1 VNIEQLP
8 DGRYRLRWYIAGRGS
23 PRRQKTFP
31 RGTRKKQVE
40 AFAANLEVRRAMGE
54 LALYEQ
60 RKRPLR
66 ELSKEW
72 WAKYAVPNLAEW
84 TRIGYKRMLVK
95 HIEPKLGSM
104 PVGEITPEVV
114 AEFRAR
120 LESAGVGRHSVRQS
134 LVVLQAMY
142 EQAIRWGWVATN
154 PVKAVKKPPAK
165 RERAVL
171 CLAPTEVEAIR
182 AELLARGKL
191 YAATMVSL
199 VAYQGLRV
207 PEELLALECRH
218 VRRNTLLIE
227 QRNIDGRIIGG
238 QKVRGFH
245 PRAIDLLDPVRR
257 DVRKHMLAHGI
268 REGLLF
274 PRRDGRPWRLH
285 DYQNWRRR
293 TWHPARSEVGIKNL
307 PPYDLRHAFASLQ
320 IRAGMSIPELAE
332 QMGHSP
338 QMTVGTYAHVIREL
352 KGQPIMPAEEQIEQA
367 RVEDGGRLVDVDAV

>member
-1 VNIEQLP
+1 
-8 DGRYRLRWYIAGRGS
+8 
-23 PRRQKTFP
+23 
-31 RGTRKKQVE
+31 
-40 AFAANLEVRRAMGE
+40 
-54 LALYEQ
+54 
-60 RKRPLR
+60 
-66 ELSKEW
+66 
-72 WAKYAVPNLAEW
+72 
-84 TRIGYKRMLVK
+84 
-95 HIEPKLGSM
+95 M
-104 PVGEITPEVV
+104 P
-114 AEFRAR
+114 
-120 LESAGVGRHSVRQS
+120 
-134 LVVLQAMY
+134 
-142 EQAIRWGWVATN
+142 TN

-171 CLAPTEVEAIR
+171 CLAPSEVEAIR
-182 AELLARGKL
+182 AVLLARGKL

-218 VRRNTLLIE
+218 VRRNTLLVE

-257 DVRKHMLAHGI
+257 DVRKHMLAYGI

-274 PRRDGRPWRLH
+274 PRRDGDPWRLH

-293 TWHPARSEVGIKNL
+293 TWHPARTKAGIKSL

-338 QMTVGTYAHVIREL
+338 QMTVGTTRT
-352 KGQPIMPAEEQIEQA
+352 
-367 RVEDGGRLVDVDAV
+367 

>member
-1 VNIEQLP
+1 
-8 DGRYRLRWYIAGRGS
+8 
-23 PRRQKTFP
+23 
-31 RGTRKKQVE
+31 
-40 AFAANLEVRRAMGE
+40 
-54 LALYEQ
+54 
-60 RKRPLR
+60 
-66 ELSKEW
+66 
-72 WAKYAVPNLAEW
+72 
-84 TRIGYKRMLVK
+84 
-95 HIEPKLGSM
+95 
-104 PVGEITPEVV
+104 
-114 AEFRAR
+114 
-120 LESAGVGRHSVRQS
+120 VRQS

>member
-1 VNIEQLP
+1 VNIEQLS
-8 DGRYRLRWYIAGRGS
+8 DGRYRLRWYVAGRGS

-31 RGTRKKQVE
+31 RATRKKQVE
-40 AFAANLEVRRAMGE
+40 AFAANLEIRRAMGE

-60 RKRPLR
+60 RKRPVR
-66 ELSKEW
+66 DLSKEW
-72 WAKYAVPNLAEW
+72 WAKHAVPTLAEW
-84 TRIGYKRMLVK
+84 TRIGYKRMLVR
-95 HIEPKLGSM
+95 HIEPRLGSL
-104 PVGEITPEVV
+104 PVGEVNPEIV
-114 AEFRAR
+114 ADFRAK
-120 LESAGVGRHSVRQS
+120 LEAAGVGRHSVRQS

-154 PVKAVKKPPAK
+154 PVKAVKKPAAK
-165 RERAVL
+165 RERAVV
-171 CLAPTEVEAIR
+171 CLAPSQVEAIR
-182 AELLARGKL
+182 AELLAREKL
-191 YAATMVSL
+191 YAATMVSI
-199 VAYQGLRV
+199 VAYQGLRA
-207 PEELLALECRH
+207 PEELLALEVRH

-227 QRNIDGRIIGG
+227 QRNIDGKIIGG

-257 DVRKHMLAHGI
+257 DVREYMLAHGI

-274 PRRDGRPWRLH
+274 PRRDGEPWRLH

-293 TWHPARSEVGIKNL
+293 TWHPARAKAGIETL

-338 QMTVGTYAHVIREL
+338 QMTVGTYTHVIREL
-352 KGQPIMPAEEQIEQA
+352 KGQPVMAAEDQIEHA
-367 RVEDGGRLVDVDAV
+367 RREDGGRLVDVDAV